1 MAVATGTAILG
12 AAALTAGVGAYSANR
27 AASAQRSAANQASA
41 VAAQT
46 AEAQTALQREQFYK
60 QLELGAPYREAG
72 LTGQNRLMTLLGLQ
86 PPTTFGPQ
94 NPWNEGAYLKA
105 NPDVAA
111 AVARGEFANAKQHY
125 DLYGREEGRSLGF
138 SPTAATAAAGQ
149 RPADF
154 GKYATAE
161 FGGIKGFDS
170 ASLMRNFSAQ
180 DFQADPGYA
189 FRMSE
194 GMKALER
201 SAAARGGLLSGAT
214 LRGTQRFGQDL
225 ASQEYQ
231 NAFNRFQANRA
242 AQAQE
247 YANAFNRF
255 QAERANTLSP
265 LQTLA
270 GQGQAGA
277 QQAAQAS
284 QAYTTGAGNALG
296 AYGSA
301 VQGNLIG
308 AGNAQAAGQIGMAN
322 ALASGVGQ
330 GINFYQ
336 NQQLLNRLMPQQM
349 AGPSA
354 GYYGPGLN
362 Y

>member
-1 MAVATGTAILG
+1 MTWV
-12 AAALTAGVGAYSANR
+12 AAAVVGSA
-27 AASAQRSAANQASA
+27 AIGYIGSQQASRAQRSAANQASQ
-41 VAAQT
+41 VAGQISDAQ
-46 AEAQTALQREQFYK
+46 AALQREQFNK

-72 LTGQNRLMTLLGLQ
+72 LTGQNRLMALLGLQ
-86 PPTTFGPQ
+86 APTTFGPQ
-94 NPWNEGAYLKA
+94 TPWNEGAYRAA

-111 AVARGEFANAKQHY
+111 AVERGEFANAKQHY
-125 DLYGREEGRSLGF
+125 DMFGREEGRNLGF
-138 SPTAATAAAGQ
+138 SPTAATAAGGQ

-161 FGGIKGFDS
+161 FGGVKGFDP
-170 ASLMRNFSAQ
+170 ASLMQGFTAQ

-189 FRMSE
+189 FRMAE

-242 AQAQE
+242 TQGQE

-265 LQTLA
+265 LQSLA

-308 AGNAQAAGQIGMAN
+308 AGNAQASGYMGGAN
-322 ALASGVGQ
+322 ALAGGLGQ

-336 NQQLLNRLMPQQM
+336 NQQLMNRFFPPTPTGPTLL
-349 AGPSA
+349 AG
-354 GYYGPGLN
+354 G
-362 Y
+362 